1 MAGMNPKKLTSA
13 PEGFEYYRVCDR
25 DGVCRVVRG
34 SKQALNLTVDSS
46 DARATT
52 SQFRGP
58 EWP

>member
-1 MAGMNPKKLTSA
+1 MAGMNPTKLTSA

-34 SKQALNLTVDSS
+34 WQQAHHLVDGMESVPALLPNL
-46 DARATT
+46 
-52 SQFRGP
+52 RGP